1 MEALIS
7 LKGATGLKF
16 SKNELNYPS
25 AFANNDYSLF
35 SLGISVTKKTHT
47 CK

>member
-35 SLGISVTKKTHT
+35 SLRYFCNEEDPHM
-47 CK
+47 